1 MKQCIGGIYYEEPS
15 EDAVTYV
22 IIDDVTGEA
31 HTFYAEPGETCTLP
45 GTLLAVQELADA
57 DQLLAALDEV
67 IGV

>member
-1 MKQCIGGIYYEEPS
+1 VP
-15 EDAVTYV
+15 YV

-57 DQLLAALDEV
+57 DQLLAALDEAL
-67 IGV
+67 GV